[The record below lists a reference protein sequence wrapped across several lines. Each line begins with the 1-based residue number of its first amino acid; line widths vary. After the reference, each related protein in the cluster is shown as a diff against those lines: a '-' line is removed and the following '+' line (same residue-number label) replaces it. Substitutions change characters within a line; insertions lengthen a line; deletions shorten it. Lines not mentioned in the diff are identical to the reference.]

1 MARNQGQVTSTLHLA
16 KCFLAQISAVPTP
29 LQVQF
34 PNCNQA
40 KAWNLPIWMKPSILF
55 MQS

>member
-1 MARNQGQVTSTLHLA
+1 MARNQRQVTSTLHSA
-16 KCFLAQISAVPTP
+16 NCFLAQISAVPTP
-29 LQVQF
+29 LRVQF

-40 KAWNLPIWMKPSILF
+40 KAWNLPIWMKLSILF